1 MQFIDK
7 NGNVLAGQKWY
18 SATQAQV
25 QAAVDARI
33 QDGSLD
39 VGNVIPEENVSIES
53 ESEDVDLVEHGEWT
67 DGIFIKP
74 AGTQEAN
81 SLYTLSDFYPATS
94 ETDVTILAT
103 ATNLS
108 INLCCYDEDKQWVS
122 RVASGYTTANTP
134 LVIHPAAGTAFVRI
148 NMALNQLTKKN
159 IKVFLPLTVKT
170 YDWQD
175 TAVGRMN
182 QLAVRKDI
190 YSQLDELRGLLWN
203 YTKWSGKTLVVDGNS
218 LVASVDWGASLASF
232 LGMTRVQCG
241 KSGSELTKNETT
253 GGRTR
258 VDILNNIKDAYPA
271 AADLVILQGDTNQG
285 TLSGD
290 PADQMDGETP
300 KTTWMARM
308 NYMIRC
314 IKAKYPNVVLVLM
327 PDSVRYDSASGQWP
341 ASPCI
346 WYAGNAESRRAM
358 KAVADANFCYY
369 FDFDH
374 DTPFNPLQPDN
385 YYSGQTA
392 ASDFT
397 INDGVHPNGK
407 FSYAKGRALAHW
419 VAGLTFHPDAP
430 NTAREG
436 WENYVSAA
444 ITNNLTGVTNSKTA
458 TLWQYYMP
466 YSATL
471 TAESGSIQSVTI
483 TMGGTDVTSSVYT
496 ASTGKININRV
507 TGDLVITAS
516 NV

>member
-1 MQFIDK
+1 MNDTVKGFLV
-7 NGNVLAGQKWY
+7 NGEILHYDYNALDNVPDIAG
-18 SATQAQV
+18 
-25 QAAVDARI
+25 D
-33 QDGSLD
+33 
-39 VGNVIPEENVSIES
+39 VIPEENVSVTS
-53 ESEDVDLVEHGEWT
+53 EQSLVDVIVSAEWH
-67 DGIFIKP
+67 DGIFVSPTGKQSSN
-74 AGTQEAN
+74 AFF
-81 SLYTLSDFYPATS
+81 TLSDSFPATH
-94 ETDVTILAT
+94 ETDITILST
-103 ATNLS
+103 RTNVS
-108 INLCCYDEDKQWVS
+108 AAVCCYAADGSWVG
-122 RVASGYTTANTP
+122 RIDSGYTTANVPIVLHP
-134 LVIHPAAGTAFVRI
+134 LENTAFIRA
-148 NMALNQLTKKN
+148 NMSVNLKN
-159 IKVFLPLTVKT
+159 EGSTSIMVPLTVKT
-170 YDWQD
+170 YDWQNTVD
-175 TAVGRMN
+175 SRMN
-182 QLAVRKDI
+182 QLSVRADLYAKI
-190 YSQLDELRGLLWN
+190 DELRGLLWN

-218 LVASVDWGASLASF
+218 LVESVDWGASLASF

-241 KSGSELTKNETT
+241 DSGSELTKNETT

-290 PADQMDGETP
+290 PTDQMDGENP
-300 KTTWMARM
+300 KTTWTARM

-374 DTPFNPLQPDN
+374 DTPFDPLHANN
-385 YYSGQTA
+385 YYSRLTA
-392 ASDFT
+392 ASNFT
-397 INDGVHPNGK
+397 EADGVHPNGN
-407 FSYAKGRALAHW
+407 FAYAKGRALAHW

-436 WENYVSAA
+436 WENYVSAT

-466 YSATL
+466 YTATL

-496 ASTGKININRV
+496 AATGKIDIKRV
-507 TGDLVITAS
+507 TGDLVITAT
-516 NV
+516 NVESA

>member
-1 MQFIDK
+1 MRFIDK
-7 NGNVLAGQKWY
+7 NGNVLPGQKWY

-33 QDGSLD
+33 QDETLV
-39 VGNVIPEENVSIES
+39 VGDVIPEENVAITTETT
-53 ESEDVDLVEHGEWT
+53 DVDLKAYGEWT
-67 DGIFIKP
+67 DGIFVNTN
-74 AGTQEAN
+74 GSQTAN
-81 SLYTLSDFYPATS
+81 VAYTLSDFYPA
-94 ETDVTILAT
+94 A
-103 ATNLS
+103 ALS
-108 INLCCYDEDKQWVS
+108 ILSKKANFSMNVCYYAADKSWLG
-122 RVASGYTTANTP
+122 RKGSGYTTANEP
-134 LVIHPAAGTAFVRI
+134 LVIEPLENAAFLRV
-148 NMALNQLTKKN
+148 NMAVDHRTNSNLVG
-159 IKVFLPLTVKT
+159 IYMPMTVKT
-170 YDWQD
+170 YDWQN
-175 TAVGRMN
+175 TADSRMN
-182 QLAVRKDI
+182 QLAVREDLYAKI
-190 YSQLDELRGLLWN
+190 DELRGLLWN
-203 YTKWSGKTLVVDGNS
+203 YTKWNGKTLVVDGNS

-232 LGMTRVQCG
+232 LGMTRIQCG
-241 KSGSELTKNETT
+241 MSGSELTKNETT

-300 KTTWMARM
+300 KATWMARM

-327 PDSVRYDSASGQWP
+327 PDSVRYDSALGQTP
-341 ASPCI
+341 AAPCI
-346 WYAGNAESRRAM
+346 YYSGNAESRRAM

-374 DTPFNPLQPDN
+374 DTPFDPLSTEN
-385 YYSGQTA
+385 YYSRFTA

-397 INDGVHPNGK
+397 VTDGTHPNDR
-407 FSYAKGRALAHW
+407 FAYAKGRALAHW
-419 VAGLTFHPDAP
+419 VAGLTFHPNAP
-430 NTAREG
+430 NTARDG
-436 WENYVSAA
+436 WENYVSAS

-466 YSATL
+466 YTATL

-483 TMGGTDVTSSVYT
+483 TMGGNDVTSSVYT
-496 ASTGKININRV
+496 ASTGKINIKRV